1 MLPRFPRVVCHPPT
15 ERAALAQCV
24 RAQCAVRGS
33 STAPGACRVNDQ
45 ARRVGEPVTWSVL
58 LVVNGRAV
66 LWDHRVRRYLGQA
79 ESPPLEYADNQL

>member
-1 MLPRFPRVVCHPPT
+1 M
-15 ERAALAQCV
+15 
-24 RAQCAVRGS
+24 
-33 STAPGACRVNDQ
+33 NDQ